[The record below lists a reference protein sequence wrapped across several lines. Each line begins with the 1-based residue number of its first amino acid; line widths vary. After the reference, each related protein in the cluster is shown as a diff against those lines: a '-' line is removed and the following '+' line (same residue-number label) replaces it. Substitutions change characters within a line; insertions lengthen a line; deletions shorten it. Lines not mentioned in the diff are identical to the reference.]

1 MGQYQGVG
9 FGDSVSVP
17 EDIFI
22 LNPSHQKMV
31 TGKRAYGYYWKQ
43 YGLIGLFLSVFF
55 GVIIL
60 VSLPGLLTEVR
71 LATLKTAQTKGEV
84 LDHRI
89 SRSKKSTSYYVT
101 YQFTVNAQAY
111 EREEAVSGSEYN
123 SYEVGG
129 SAPITYVVGD
139 PNTSHLG
146 ENGIRWTE
154 MMPAIIMGGFSIIF
168 LVVWVGS
175 SLPHYLRIR
184 RMKRDGQLIFGHLKS
199 STGNFVT
206 RGSGKSRRTDY
217 DVTIYYEFTTPTGRA
232 INTNSTFVR
241 NDLKKKLLPDSGSVA
256 VLYVSD
262 DDYLVM

>member
-1 MGQYQGVG
+1 MGQYQGIG
-9 FGDSVSVP
+9 FSDSVSIP

-22 LNPSHQKMV
+22 LNPTHQKMV

-43 YGLIGLFLSVFF
+43 YGLIGLFLSLFF
-55 GVIIL
+55 AVIIL

-89 SRSKKSTSYYVT
+89 SRSKKSTSYYVR
-101 YQFTVNAQAY
+101 YQFTVDGRTY

-129 SAPITYVVGD
+129 SAPITYVAGD

-146 ENGIRWTE
+146 ENGIRWAE
-154 MMPAIIMGGFSIIF
+154 MMPAIIMGGFSLIF
-168 LVVWVGS
+168 LVVWMGS

-184 RMKRDGQLIFGHLKS
+184 RMKRDGQLLLGRLKS
-199 STGNFVT
+199 SNGNLVT

-217 DVTIYYEFTTPTGRA
+217 DVTIYCEFTTPTGKA
-232 INTNSTFVR
+232 INTNSTFAR
-241 NDLKKKLLPDSGSVA
+241 NDLKKTVLPESGTIA

-262 DDYLVM
+262 EDYLVL